1 MLWIEYLYNSFR
13 YKMYSVFLDIPFFL
27 YWKCILFSVCFI
39 IGFCWYIHKLLSVAS
54 VQFSHSVVSDSLQTH
69 ELQHTRPPC
78 PSPTPWVHPNPCPL
92 NQWCH
97 PTISSSAVPLSSCP
111 QLFPASGSFPVS
123 RLFTSGD
130 QSIGASSSAS
140 VLPIQD
146 WFPLGLTSLISLLF
160 EGLSKSLLQHHSL
173 KASVI
178 WCSAFFI
185 VQLSHLYMTTG
196 KTIASHVWTSIV

>member
-1 MLWIEYLYNSFR
+1 M
-13 YKMYSVFLDIPFFL
+13 
-27 YWKCILFSVCFI
+27 
-39 IGFCWYIHKLLSVAS
+39 
-54 VQFSHSVVSDSLQTH
+54 SDSLWPH
-69 ELQHTRPPC
+69 GLQYARLPC
-78 PSPTPWVHPNPCPL
+78 PSLCPRVCSYSCPVGR
-92 NQWCH
+92 WCH
-97 PTISSSAVPLSSCP
+97 PVISSSAVPLSSCP

-160 EGLSKSLLQHHSL
+160 EGLSKSLLQHHNL